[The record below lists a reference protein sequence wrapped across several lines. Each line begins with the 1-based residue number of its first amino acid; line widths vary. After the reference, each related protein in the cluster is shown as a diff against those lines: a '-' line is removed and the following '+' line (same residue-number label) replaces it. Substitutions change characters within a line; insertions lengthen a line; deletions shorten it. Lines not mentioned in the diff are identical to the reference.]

1 MSDEELEM
9 IRQRK
14 LMQLQQQIEEA
25 QGKEQIRKEM
35 EAQKDKIMRSILSP
49 EARSRLA
56 NIKMVKPEFAEQ
68 VEIQLIRLA
77 QNGQLVRAGYSLPM
91 SDEQFKTLL
100 SKLQSKKRDIR
111 IKFR

>member
-9 IRQRK
+9 IRQRR
-14 LMQLQQQIEEA
+14 LIQLQQQIEEA
-25 QGKEQIRKEM
+25 QNKEQLRKEI
-35 EAQKDKIMRSILSP
+35 EVQKEKLLRSILSP

-91 SDEQFKTLL
+91 SDDQFKTLL
-100 SKLQSKKRDIR
+100 AKLQSKKRDIR

>member
-14 LMQLQQQIEEA
+14 LMQLRQQIEEA
-25 QGKEQIRKEM
+25 QGKEQLRKEM
-35 EAQKDKIMRSILSP
+35 ETQKEKLLRSILSP
-49 EARSRLA
+49 EARSRLT

-77 QNGQLVRAGYSLPM
+77 QNGQLVRSGYSLPM
-91 SDEQFKTLL
+91 SDEEFKTLL
-100 SKLQSKKRDIR
+100 ARLQSKKRDIR